1 MSTFSSQCN
10 KVFGLLLLLTLLS
23 ACKQD
28 SKHKVDEFYTEKGEW
43 DSARIPFIKPY
54 EAVIFGKEE
63 GWGMSLHSLEGE
75 GSMINH
81 IREATVVNR
90 FVLIH
95 TDSTLLN
102 GIEIK
107 QSWWVVSPSRKIEK
121 GFSDHQKYFTFL
133 KALKFKKEPR
143 LHDIEVIAS
152 FYEDHDTMDWNE
164 VGISAVEMKNKL
176 ILFFLKW

>member
-1 MSTFSSQCN
+1 MITFASQCT

-43 DSARIPFIKPY
+43 DSARIPFVKPY
-54 EAVIFGKEE
+54 EAIIVGKEY
-63 GWGMSLHSLEGE
+63 GWCMNLIGIEDGN
-75 GSMINH
+75 SMLSH
-81 IREATVVNR
+81 IRKATVVSG
-90 FVLIH
+90 FVLIQ
-95 TDSTLLN
+95 TDSTLLK
-102 GIEIK
+102 GVEVK

-143 LHDIEVIAS
+143 LHDMEVIAS

-164 VGISAVEMKNKL
+164 VGISAVEMKNNL
-176 ILFFLKW
+176 ILFF